1 MKVITEKINRMFASR
16 RFNLIAF
23 FFIAALIL
31 VAYSNTFYASF
42 HFDDN
47 PSIVENPYIKRV
59 TLDNIKH
66 LLSINRP
73 VVNLT
78 LMLNYSL
85 GGLNVV
91 GWHIFNIGCHIA
103 NSYFVYL
110 LILWTLN
117 TPLLA
122 RQYAEKARRMALFG
136 SLLFAVHPI
145 QTESVTYIIT
155 RTELLATFFYLGAF
169 LLFIQGAKRNKFA
182 WFIGSACSAFLSA
195 GSKEWAVTLP
205 AVIFLYDF
213 IFLSEGKLKP
223 TVSRWKA
230 YILITLSWIVIARTL
245 NLVAG
250 SGSGASVG
258 FNISN
263 AAGIPLNAW
272 TYLLTSFNVIWT
284 YIRLLVL
291 PINQNLDYEY
301 AVAQTLFA
309 FPALLSFI
317 GHIVVV
323 GTSFWLYKK
332 KGWLLIPFGVAWFY
346 ITLSPVQSF
355 VPVLDVIFEHRLY
368 LPSIGFFIVI
378 IAGFESLFDRLDE
391 RRSEEASAGI
401 TEPRQK

>member
-1 MKVITEKINRMFASR
+1 MQAINKKINGLFASR
-16 RFNLIAF
+16 RFNWIAF
-23 FFIAALIL
+23 ALIAALIL
-31 VAYSNTFYASF
+31 IAYSNTFYASF

-47 PSIVENPYIKRV
+47 PSIVENAYIKRF

-85 GGLNVV
+85 SGLNVV
-91 GWHIFNIGCHIA
+91 GWHVFNIACHIA
-103 NSYFVYL
+103 NSFLVYL
-110 LILWTLN
+110 LILWTLDL
-117 TPLLA
+117 PLLA
-122 RQYAEKARRMALFG
+122 KRYGGKAKRMALFG
-136 SLLFAVHPI
+136 ALLFGVHPI

-169 LLFIQGAKRNKFA
+169 LFFIKGARKNKFVY
-182 WFIGSACSAFLSA
+182 FIGAACSAFLSA

-205 AVIFLYDF
+205 AMLFLYDV

-223 TVSRWKA
+223 ALSRWKA
-230 YILITLSWIVIARTL
+230 YVLIILSWGVIARTL

-250 SGSGASVG
+250 SGTGASVG

-263 AAGIPLNAW
+263 SSGIPLNAW

-284 YIRLLVL
+284 YIRLLIL

-301 AVAQTLFA
+301 PIAQTLFA
-309 FPALLSFI
+309 FPTLLSFI
-317 GHIVVV
+317 GHIAVV
-323 GTSFWLYKK
+323 GAAFWLYRK
-332 KGWLLIPFGVAWFY
+332 KGWLLAPFGAAWFY

-355 VPVLDVIFEHRLY
+355 VPVMDVIFEHRLY
-368 LPSIGFFIVI
+368 LPSIGFFIVF
-378 IAGFESLFDRLDE
+378 IAGFEGLFDWL
-391 RRSEEASAGI
+391 SEKQTGTHPKGSGEKL
-401 TEPRQK
+401 QV